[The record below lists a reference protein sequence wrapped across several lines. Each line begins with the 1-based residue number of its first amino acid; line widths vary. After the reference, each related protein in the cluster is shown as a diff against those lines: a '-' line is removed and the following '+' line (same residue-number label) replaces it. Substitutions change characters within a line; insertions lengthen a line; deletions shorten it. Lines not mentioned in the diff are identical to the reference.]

1 MGQIFLVRHGQAS
14 FGAADYDN
22 LSELGAE
29 QSRILGRW
37 FTQCG
42 IRFDRVVLG
51 GLRRHRQ
58 TAEACLGEMADV
70 PPVEDWLVDAGLDEY
85 DHVEVLDRSR
95 ADLSGRAA
103 RKEFAAAHGENPRRA
118 FQQMFEIAMERW
130 MSGEYD
136 HEYRETWTAFRTRAT
151 SAVKRLLNDAEPS
164 RRAVVFT
171 SGGPIT
177 TVVQE
182 LLGLTDTRAAV
193 LNWSLANSSVTR
205 ILHQPGL
212 VTLSTLNSYAHLEQL
227 RDSKLIT
234 YR

>member
-1 MGQIFLVRHGQAS
+1 MAQIYLVRHGQAS
-14 FGAADYDN
+14 FGAADYDQ

-29 QSRILGRW
+29 QSRVLGRW

-51 GLRRHRQ
+51 GMRRHRQ
-58 TAEACLGEMADV
+58 TAAACLGEMTDV
-70 PPVEDWLVDAGLDEY
+70 PAPQDWVVDAGLDEY

-103 RKEFAAAHGENPRRA
+103 RKEFAAVHEDNPRRA
-118 FQQMFEIAMERW
+118 FQQMFEIAMARW

-136 HEYRETWTAFRTRAT
+136 HEYRESWPAFRQRCTG
-151 SAVKRLLNDAEPS
+151 AVKRLIEDAEPS

-177 TVVQE
+177 TIVQE
-182 LLGLTDTRAAV
+182 LLGLSDDRAAV
-193 LNWSLANSSVTR
+193 LNWSLANSGVTK

-212 VTLSTLNSYAHLEQL
+212 VTLSTLNNHAHLEQT
-227 RDSKLIT
+227 RDAKLIT

>member
-22 LSELGAE
+22 LSELGVE

-37 FTQCG
+37 FSQCG
-42 IRFDRVVLG
+42 LSFDRVVLG

-58 TAEACLGEMADV
+58 TAEACLAQMADV
-70 PPVEDWLVDAGLDEY
+70 PPAADWVVDPGLDEY
-85 DHVEVLDRSR
+85 DHVEVLDRVRSE
-95 ADLSGRAA
+95 LTGRAA
-103 RKEFAAAHGENPRRA
+103 AKEFAVVHQENPRRA
-118 FQQMFEIAMERW
+118 FQQMFEIAMDRW
-130 MSGEYD
+130 MSGKYD
-136 HEYRETWTAFRTRAT
+136 HEYRETWSAFRTRCT
-151 SAVKRLLNDAEPS
+151 GSVQRLVDDAEPS

-177 TVVQE
+177 TIVQE
-182 LLGLTDTRAAV
+182 LLGLSDARAAT
-193 LNWSLANSSVTR
+193 LNWTLANSSVTR
-205 ILHQPGL
+205 LLHQPGL

-227 RDSKLIT
+227 RDAKLIT